1 MPAPKAGMWSVT
13 TAQLPNEMVIIG
25 VAEVKKPSMDSI
37 SAEEK
42 QQLAQ
47 LYQNYRGTQLLKDY
61 TEYLKSVAKI
71 K

>member
-1 MPAPKAGMWSVT
+1 MWSVT
-13 TAQLPNEMVIIG
+13 TAALPDEMVI
-25 VAEVKKPSMDSI
+25 VAVANIQKPDPSSL

-42 QQLAQ
+42 QQLIK
-47 LYQNYRGTQLLKDY
+47 LYQGYRGTQLLKDY